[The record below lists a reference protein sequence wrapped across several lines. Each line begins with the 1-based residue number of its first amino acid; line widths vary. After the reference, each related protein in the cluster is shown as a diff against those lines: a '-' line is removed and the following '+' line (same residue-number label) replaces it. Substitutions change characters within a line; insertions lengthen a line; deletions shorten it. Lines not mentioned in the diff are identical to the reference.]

1 VSDLVEFLRAALDEE
16 DAVARATAWS
26 LSTQIYNA
34 WEAVPPEDEDGA
46 WRLRQAGKN
55 AILLHC
61 ESEEITRHIA
71 SHNPDRV
78 LRAIAAK
85 RQLVDAYAEVADM
98 DTGDDAEPEFA
109 YGRAAGLG
117 IAVRLLALT
126 YADRPG
132 YLPKWAPAL

>member
-1 VSDLVEFLRAALDEE
+1 VEFLRAGLDEE
-16 DAVARATAWS
+16 EAVARATAWS
-26 LSTQIYNA
+26 LSTRIYNA

-46 WRLRQAGKN
+46 WRIRQKN
-55 AILLHC
+55 KPFVLLAC
-61 ESEEITRHIA
+61 ESEETTRHIA
-71 SHNPDRV
+71 RHDPDHV
-78 LRAIAAK
+78 LRKVAAN
-85 RQLVDAYAEVADM
+85 RRLVDAYAEVEDM

-126 YADRPG
+126 YSDRPG